1 MIRSVR
7 FKNYRAFK
15 ERGELPLRPVTLLL
29 GRNSSGKSSLC
40 RLVQLVS
47 EAVKVNEW
55 PSLVLPQVRLA
66 YQNADIIYG
75 RYLTDLMIGASFE
88 DGIGV
93 ETEYYIDK
101 DMRMK
106 VSGRCVEAGGKRE
119 EMRDLDVL
127 KADTNAFLNKD
138 MMRRLE
144 VDGSRLGFEVDYIC
158 PLRTVAKDVYYSSDA
173 KAGLSVS
180 SDGASAYQML
190 LGSHMG
196 TDGQLFQNV
205 SDWMEEHLDGQR
217 LKIEKS
223 VEMDDYRFVIER
235 GDAKV
240 RIQEVGQG
248 VSQVLPI
255 IVQTYVQKS
264 ERVAII
270 EEPELHLH
278 PSAQIPVMERMARA
292 AKERN
297 CCYVVETHS
306 ENMVLAVRRMVSRKE
321 LSPDDV
327 SIAYVDMDEETGA
340 ASVRPIEVKSD
351 GTLTWWP
358 TGVFSEAYDL
368 LNDILG

>member
-1 MIRSVR
+1 MIRSVY
-7 FKNYRAFK
+7 FKNYRAFR
-15 ERGELPLRPVTLLL
+15 EQGELPLRPITLLL

-40 RLVQLVS
+40 RLVQLIS
-47 EAVKVNEW
+47 EAMKVNEW

-66 YQNADIIYG
+66 YQNTDIIFG
-75 RYLTDLMIGASFE
+75 HYLTDLMIGASFG
-88 DGIGV
+88 DGIEV

-101 DMRMK
+101 DTKMK
-106 VSGRCVEAGGKRE
+106 VSGRCVRVGEVHDK
-119 EMRDLDVL
+119 MSDLDAL
-127 KADTNAFLNKD
+127 KVDTSAFLNQEMIK
-138 MMRRLE
+138 RLS
-144 VDGSRLGFEVDYIC
+144 VDISKLKFEVDYIC

-173 KAGLSVS
+173 KGGLSVS

-190 LGSHMG
+190 LDSYLG
-196 TDGQLFQNV
+196 TDSQLFRKV
-205 SDWMEEHLDGQR
+205 SDWMAKYLDGQR
-217 LKIEKS
+217 LEIEKS
-223 VEMDDYRFVIER
+223 IDDYRFVIER
-235 GDAKV
+235 GRSKV

-248 VSQVLPI
+248 ISQVLPI
-255 IVQTYVQKS
+255 IVQTYVQES

-278 PSAQIPVMERMARA
+278 PSAQIPVMERMART

-321 LSPDDV
+321 LSQDDV
-327 SIAYVDMDEETGA
+327 SIVYVDMDEETGI
-340 ASVRPIEVKSD
+340 ASVKPIEVKSD
-351 GTLTWWP
+351 GTLPWWP